1 MPMATA
7 SNSPLSEQEPPR
19 SLAPPQ
25 ERRPSSILEREVE
38 FVSQGVVCRGLFV
51 RPEASTA
58 APLMILVHGLGGV
71 YEMRLDAFARRFAAA
86 GYAAL
91 TFDYRHFGRSDGHP
105 RHLLVPQ
112 EQQRDIEA
120 AIAYG
125 RTLDGVDPSRLVLW
139 GTSLA
144 GGHVIDVASRR
155 RDVTAS
161 IIQCPFTDGLA
172 SARHLSVLSLIGIG
186 LFATADGIARLLG
199 RPPVLVPLAGPRGT
213 PALMTSRNAV
223 QGVLALFPDGSRLS
237 RQLSRLYRIF
247 AERSVEL
254 GENLGTSEEDEAFA
268 ISGVTGSILLP
279 SGTTLIAG
287 VNAGFALKL
296 PFWRPG
302 KNLER
307 IEAPMLVCVCEGDSV
322 APAGH
327 TIRYASRASRCEVKV
342 YPYDHFDIYAG
353 EPYALV
359 ARDQLD
365 FLARTVPVSTGVPRC
380 SGPDADG
387 AGR

>member
-1 MPMATA
+1 MLTSSPSVPSQPRVPA
-7 SNSPLSEQEPPR
+7 SLE
-19 SLAPPQ
+19 
-25 ERRPSSILEREVE
+25 ERPPSSILEREVE
-38 FVSQGVVCRGLFV
+38 FESHGVVCRGIFV

-71 YEMRLDAFARRFAAA
+71 YEMRLDAFARRFADA

-125 RTLDGVDPSRLVLW
+125 RTLEGVDASRLVLW

-155 RDVTAS
+155 KDVTAA

-172 SARHLSVLSLIGIG
+172 SALRLSVLSLIGIG
-186 LFATADGIARLLG
+186 LFAAADGIARLLG
-199 RPPVLVPLAGPRGT
+199 RPPVLVPLAGTYGT
-213 PALMTSRNAV
+213 PALMTARGAV
-223 QGVLALFPDGSRLS
+223 QGVLALFPSGSRLS
-237 RQLSRLYRIF
+237 GRLSRLYRMF
-247 AERSVEL
+247 AARRLKL
-254 GENLGTSEEDEAFA
+254 GENLGTSDEDEPFDIAR
-268 ISGVTGSILLP
+268 VTGSVLLP
-279 SGTTLIAG
+279 SGTALIAG
-287 VNAGFALKL
+287 VNVGFALKL

-302 KNLER
+302 QNLR
-307 IEAPMLVCVCEGDSV
+307 RVKAPMLVCVCEGDSV
-322 APAGH
+322 APAGR
-327 TIRYASRASRCEVKV
+327 TIRYARAASCCEMKV
-342 YPYDHFDIYAG
+342 YPYDHFDIYTG

-365 FLARTVPVSTGVPRC
+365 FLARTVPVPV
-380 SGPDADG
+380 
-387 AGR
+387 

>member
-1 MPMATA
+1 MAPVSPSNPSPSAPGQPQAPA
-7 SNSPLSEQEPPR
+7 SR
-19 SLAPPQ
+19 A
-25 ERRPSSILEREVE
+25 ERLPFSILEREVE
-38 FVSQGVVCRGLFV
+38 FVSHGVVCRGLFV

-120 AIAYG
+120 AIEYG

-155 RDVTAS
+155 KDLTAS
-161 IIQCPFTDGLA
+161 IVQCPFTDGLA
-172 SARHLSVLSLIGIG
+172 SALHLSVLSLIGIG
-186 LFATADGIARLLG
+186 LFAAVDGIARLLG

-213 PALMTSRNAV
+213 PALMTSSNAV

-247 AERSVEL
+247 AERSVDL
-254 GENLGTSEEDEAFA
+254 GDNLATSEDDESFA

-279 SGTTLIAG
+279 SGTALIAG
-287 VNAGFALKL
+287 VNVGFALKL

-302 KNLER
+302 KNLTR
-307 IEAPMLVCVCEGDSV
+307 VEAPMLVCVCERDSV
-322 APAGH
+322 APAGR
-327 TIRYASRASRCEVKV
+327 TIRYASGASRCEVKV
-342 YPYDHFDIYAG
+342 YPYDHFDIYTG
-353 EPYALV
+353 EPYAVV
-359 ARDQLD
+359 AEDQLE
-365 FLARTVPVSTGVPRC
+365 FLARTVPVSADVPLRNV
-380 SGPDADG
+380 PDADG
-387 AGR
+387 SGR